1 MWQVEN
7 HTPYAAERNWI
18 RDEHGA
24 HHWIVA
30 VKATFLV
37 DARGTLTLADEQP
50 PPLFAPEHNGEDG
63 VSSVRHDTD
72 LGPLKPATD
81 VWVVGHA
88 CAPGDKPV
96 AELPIALR
104 FGPVHKN
111 LLVRGENVF
120 YSGVGGLTTTSPLP
134 FVRMPVTY
142 ERAYGGADTSAAD
155 PSRHRIYAKN
165 PVGVGFSLGTAQ
177 LERTPGP
184 NVVYPGQDLA
194 KAGPAGFGAIA
205 SHWSPR
211 AELAG
216 TYDAKWVQERRP
228 LLPADYDARFVLCA
242 PLDQRVPG
250 YLAAGAR
257 VELVH
262 MTPDEV
268 MRFEVPAL
276 RLGFRTCF
284 GSRTREHPGVL
295 ASIVLEPDERR
306 VRLVWQTSL
315 AVPPTQI
322 DHLDQTIVEEVK
334 G

>member
-1 MWQVEN
+1 MWQVAN
-7 HTPYAAERNWI
+7 RTAYAAERNWI

-24 HHWIVA
+24 HCWVVA

-37 DARGTLTLADEQP
+37 DPRGKLTLADEQP
-50 PPLFAPEHNGEDG
+50 LPLFAPAYNGEDG
-63 VSSVRHDTD
+63 VSSIREDTD

-81 VWVVGHA
+81 VWVAGHA
-88 CAPGDKPV
+88 CAPRDKPV
-96 AELPIALR
+96 TELPISLR
-104 FGPVHKN
+104 FGPVRKD

-120 YSGVGGLTTTSPLP
+120 YSGVRGLTTTSPRP
-134 FVRMPVTY
+134 FVRMAVTY
-142 ERAYGGADTSAAD
+142 EHAYGGADSSASD
-155 PSRHRIYAKN
+155 PGRHRIYAKN
-165 PVGVGFSLGTAQ
+165 PVGVGFAPI
-177 LERTPGP
+177 EHAPGP
-184 NVVYPGQDLA
+184 SLVYPGQDLA

-228 LLPADYDARFVLCA
+228 LLPTDYDERFVLCS
-242 PLDQRVPG
+242 PTDQRVPG
-250 YLAAGAR
+250 YLAAGTR

-262 MTPDEV
+262 MTPDAV
-268 MRFEVPAL
+268 MRFEIPVL
-276 RLGFRTCF
+276 RLAFRTYF

-295 ASIVLEPDERR
+295 ASVMLEPDERR

-315 AVPPTQI
+315 PVTATQI
-322 DHLDQTIVEEVK
+322 DHLDQTVIEEVK